1 MCYKRQVSAKDIDK
15 VFAGY
20 DPKQRETLEIVRA
33 RILEVLPDAEQC
45 IKYGIPTFTINGK
58 GVAGLAGN
66 KGYCSY
72 YPYSGSVLNQF
83 DELADW
89 SQTKSAL
96 HFPND
101 KPLTKTLIRKLV
113 KARLALGI

>member
-1 MCYKRQVSAKDIDK
+1 MSAKDIDK
-15 VFAGY
+15 VFSKYPAQ
-20 DPKQRETLEIVRA
+20 QRETLEIVRQH
-33 RILEVLPDAEQC
+33 ILEVIPEAEQC

-66 KGYCSY
+66 KNSCSY

-83 DELADW
+83 PELADW

-96 HFPND
+96 HFPNN
-101 KPLTKTLIRKLV
+101 KPLTKTLVRKLI
-113 KARLALGI
+113 KARISLGI

>member
-1 MCYKRQVSAKDIDK
+1 MSAKDIDK
-15 VFAGY
+15 VFATY
-20 DPKQRETLEIVRA
+20 PAEQRKTLEVVRQ
-33 RILEVLPDAEQC
+33 RILEVIPDAQQC
-45 IKYGIPTFTINGK
+45 IKYGIPTFAINGK

-72 YPYSGSVLNQF
+72 YPYAGSVLNKIP
-83 DELADW
+83 EISEW

-101 KPLTKTLIRKLV
+101 KPLTKTLVKKLV
-113 KARLALGI
+113 KGRLALGI

>member
-1 MCYKRQVSAKDIDK
+1 MSAKDGAKEIDK

-20 DPKQRETLEIVRA
+20 DPLQRETLEIVRA

-45 IKYGIPTFTINGK
+45 IKYGIPTFAINGK

-66 KGYCSY
+66 KNSCSY
-72 YPYSGSVLNQF
+72 YPYSGSVLSQF
-83 DELADW
+83 PELAEW

-101 KPLTKTLIRKLV
+101 KPLTKTLIRKLI